1 MVAVGA
7 RDADLPHARL
17 SLLCP
22 LVEQRGASR
31 GTSEQ
36 ENGVSTE
43 SARSQH
49 RVSTQPARSQDGAS
63 TELLAGIP
71 FFLNQSEHT
80 NVGMQ
85 MPPSFRFER
94 SCERDEKSRDIIERE
109 GVRVTDLVLVRE
121 DNAERGVS
129 SSATISSRLSK
140 KLLGKLLARASSNR
154 GTKVNFSRV

>member
-49 RVSTQPARSQDGAS
+49 GVSTQPARSQDGAS

-94 SCERDEKSRDIIERE
+94 SCEVSLPFLEFSKTKES
-109 GVRVTDLVLVRE
+109 LVLSE
-121 DNAERGVS
+121 
-129 SSATISSRLSK
+129 
-140 KLLGKLLARASSNR
+140 
-154 GTKVNFSRV
+154 